1 MEGGG
6 VKPWKKL
13 PATGQS
19 ERRILHSIPPRGSSF
34 LQSSFPI
41 IHLKLAPSKV
51 VHTFPRAANHCLSP
65 GRRGAGGES
74 IHT

>member
-6 VKPWKKL
+6 NKPWKQL
-13 PATGQS
+13 PAKGQS
-19 ERRILHSIPPRGSSF
+19 ERRILHPVPPTGPSF

-51 VHTFPRAANHCLSP
+51 VHTFPRASNHHLAP
-65 GRRGAGGES
+65 GWGS